1 MLAIHTVNFIFF
13 SEILGSYLGSINFI
27 INYKVFIQFICKFI
41 MDPTTEA
48 LEAALGLVR
57 HLPTD
62 DLKSLMND
70 DTRLTSM
77 INDLPQ
83 VS

>member
-1 MLAIHTVNFIFF
+1 
-13 SEILGSYLGSINFI
+13 
-27 INYKVFIQFICKFI
+27 